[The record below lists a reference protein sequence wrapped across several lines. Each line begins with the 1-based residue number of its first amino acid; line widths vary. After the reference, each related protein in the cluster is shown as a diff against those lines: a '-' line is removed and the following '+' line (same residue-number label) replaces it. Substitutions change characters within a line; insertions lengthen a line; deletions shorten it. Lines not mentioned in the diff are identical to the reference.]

1 MFPSTNLKRKEI
13 GDSGQRIMNCGQKKV
28 IIDGKSLLLAS
39 LLINQPLASA
49 CRRKP
54 SRLFIF
60 FYFLPI
66 QLPFHSL
73 ILTQSRC
80 SSQTPAVFPQA
91 NSLLIYYTLQK
102 GKSCKRSEPVCLA
115 FILQIKPHKHTF
127 PDLHFRYSFHNSP
140 HNPVAPCQCS

>member
-1 MFPSTNLKRKEI
+1 
-13 GDSGQRIMNCGQKKV
+13 MNCGQKKV

-60 FYFLPI
+60 FFIFYQFNF
-66 QLPFHSL
+66 PFHSL